1 MYPAKSRLATREFL
15 SGVKSADARHKAHEE
30 FARDRL
36 TAMINILV
44 VDDHALIRKGLKQLL
59 EDNPDLNISGEAASG
74 AQALAM
80 LRSQH
85 FDLMLLD
92 INLPDKNGIEILK
105 QFKSEQP
112 DLKIIVLSMYPE
124 DHYGVRALKA
134 GAMGYINKQS
144 AADVL
149 IQAIRQVIGGKKYI
163 SEILAEQLLN
173 NLIGES
179 KELMHQT
186 LSNREYQTLCLMA
199 SAKSLSD
206 ISQIMSLSPKTVS
219 VYRGRMLAKM
229 GFTNNAEAIHYA
241 ISHHLVDAKD

>member
-1 MYPAKSRLATREFL
+1 
-15 SGVKSADARHKAHEE
+15 
-30 FARDRL
+30 
-36 TAMINILV
+36 MINILV

-59 EDNPDLNISGEAASG
+59 EDNPDLKIAGEAASG
-74 AQALAM
+74 AQAISM
-80 LRSQH
+80 LRAQH

-92 INLPDKNGIEILK
+92 INLPDKHGIEVLK
-105 QFKSEQP
+105 QFKLEQP

-144 AADVL
+144 ASDVL
-149 IQAIRQVIGGKKYI
+149 IQAIRQVISGKKYI
-163 SEILAEQLLN
+163 SETLAEQLLN

-179 KELMHQT
+179 QELMHQS

-199 SAKSLSD
+199 SGKSLGD
-206 ISQIMSLSPKTVS
+206 ISVIMSLSPKTVS

-241 ISHHLVDAKD
+241 ICHHLVDSQE